1 MGFTLGD
8 IIVDRPQIAWAENS
22 NEDILYT
29 LTQLADSTLDTTAES
44 KDATDANGTL
54 IKRFYKGKT
63 GTYSAN
69 NAMVNLN
76 VWASMAGVLPKI
88 AGAGDAAIV
97 MPKMITVKAS
107 AKEVTLKGVVEG
119 TVKVYGMSANGNR
132 GEEYTLSEAAST
144 TNYALAGE
152 KLTLPTGTDEVQ
164 FCIRYK
170 KNMEKGALIQNRAD
184 KFPGTI
190 KLYIQVLAVDPCYP
204 DTLRL
209 GTIEI
214 PSFQPSP
221 ETSISLTTDAQL
233 EYKGDLQVDYCSVDK
248 VLYNF
253 YWNEEDVVED
263 DD

>member
-1 MGFTLGD
+1 MGFQLGD
-8 IIVDRPQIAWAENS
+8 IIVDRPQIAWAEDS
-22 NEDILYT
+22 NENVLYT
-29 LTQLADSTLDTTAES
+29 LTQLADSTLSTTAES
-44 KDATDANGTL
+44 KDANDANGTL

-63 GTYSAN
+63 GEYTAN

-76 VWASMAGVLPKI
+76 IWASMSGIMPKI
-88 AGAGDAAIV
+88 AGAGEDAIT
-97 MPKMITVKAS
+97 MPKMVTVHGSVKD
-107 AKEVTLKGVVEG
+107 VTLKGLVEG
-119 TVKVYGMSANGNR
+119 SVKVYGMSANGSL
-132 GEEYTLSEAAST
+132 GTEYTLSEAAST
-144 TNYALAGE
+144 TQFAVAE
-152 KLTLPTGTDEVQ
+152 SKVTLPTGTDEVQ

-170 KNMEKGALIQNRAD
+170 KKLEKGAMIQMRAD
-184 KFPGTI
+184 KFPNTV
-190 KLYIQVLAVDPCYP
+190 KLMIQVLAVDPCHP

-233 EYKGDLQVDYCSVDK
+233 EYKGQLQVDYCSVDK

-263 DD
+263 